1 MLYEV
6 ITVQQSV
13 DRKEK
18 KKMELPGSSYLLN
31 AAQMLKQEADAADAR
46 SPRVELPI
54 ACSLRPQPGQTAVV
68 IGTENLEAKLSGR

>member
-1 MLYEV
+1 MV
-6 ITVQQSV
+6 N
-13 DRKEK
+13 
-18 KKMELPGSSYLLN
+18 LLN

-46 SPRVELPI
+46 APRVELPI